1 MQATDYAM
9 AVTDSFALP
18 DACTR
23 IKELLEDPSSTAA
36 DIADVVSL
44 DPSLS
49 TKLLKLANSALY
61 NFNAEISTISR
72 AVSAIGAKALYSLVM
87 TETARSAF
95 KHFENNAV
103 NLERFWQQ
111 SVYAGLIAK
120 HLAIETGQK
129 DTERFFLLGLLHN
142 FGELAV
148 ANRSPELASQCEQS
162 EGTQIPWEKQ
172 KQLLGFTYAECS
184 AQILMLWN
192 LPSSLFTPI
201 ANQHNESLALKQTD
215 IAILYLA
222 VRLALQCAIPG
233 AKESAHLVSA
243 EIINSLKLSEAELE
257 SVILS
262 SKVESYKILS
272 IMNPELFASP

>member
-49 TKLLKLANSALY
+49 SKLLKLANSALY

-95 KHFENNAV
+95 KHFENNAI

-148 ANRSPELASQCEQS
+148 ANRSPELASQCEHGA
-162 EGTQIPWEKQ
+162 GTQIPWEKQ

-192 LPSSLFTPI
+192 LPSNLFTPI

-222 VRLALQCAIPG
+222 VRLALQCAIPD
-233 AKESAHLVSA
+233 AKETIHLVSA
-243 EIINSLKLSEAELE
+243 SIINSLKLSEAELE

>member
-23 IKELLEDPSSTAA
+23 IKELLEDPSSTAT
-36 DIADVVSL
+36 DIANVVSL

-49 TKLLKLANSALY
+49 SKLLKLANSALY
-61 NFNAEISTISR
+61 NFNTEISTISR

-95 KHFENNAV
+95 KHFENNAID
-103 NLERFWQQ
+103 LERFWQQ

-120 HLAIETGQK
+120 HLALETGQK

-148 ANRSPELASQCEQS
+148 ANRSPELASQCEQF
-162 EGTQIPWEKQ
+162 EQKIRPWDKQ

-192 LPSSLFTPI
+192 LPSNLFTPI
-201 ANQHNESLALKQTD
+201 ANQHNEALALKQTD
-215 IAILYLA
+215 IAIVYLA
-222 VRLALQCAIPG
+222 VRLALQCALPNQ
-233 AKESAHLVSA
+233 KRTDHLINA
-243 EIINSLKLSEAELE
+243 EIIDSLRLGETELE

-262 SKVESYKILS
+262 SKVESYKILI